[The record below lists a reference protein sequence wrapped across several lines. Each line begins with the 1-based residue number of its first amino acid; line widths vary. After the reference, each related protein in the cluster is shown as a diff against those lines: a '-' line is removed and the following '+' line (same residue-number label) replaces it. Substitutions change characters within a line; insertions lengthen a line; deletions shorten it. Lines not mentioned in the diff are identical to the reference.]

1 MNSPKNVLSVFQLM
15 ILMFIY
21 DNIGVLDIIDFNK
34 IIQAI

>member
-21 DNIGVLDIIDFNK
+21 DNIGILDIIDFNK

>member
-21 DNIGVLDIIDFNK
+21 DTIGVLDIIDFNK